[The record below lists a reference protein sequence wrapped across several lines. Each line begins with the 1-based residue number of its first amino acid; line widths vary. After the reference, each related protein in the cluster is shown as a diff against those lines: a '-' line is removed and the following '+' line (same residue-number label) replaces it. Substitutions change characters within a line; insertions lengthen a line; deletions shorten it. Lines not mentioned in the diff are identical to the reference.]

1 MATTTQTAETSDLL
15 QGTMTFAVD
24 IGVKPA
30 TYIDPTPD
38 QMASNTGEFEDRVV
52 GLHDA
57 RPLASELSLD
67 KQGYILLDRATGC
80 QNFLDEDHLTSVYYP
95 ECIEL
100 VKEFTGATR
109 VEIFDHTIRVEDETF
124 REKNGLRAPVQVMHN
139 DYTDWS
145 APKRIRDLWPDKAD
159 ALIAKRFIMV
169 NVWRPLMG
177 PIRSFPLVLCDAS
190 TMQNGD
196 LLAADHIYSD
206 RRGETYRVC
215 HSDAQ
220 RWHYFSE
227 MGQDEAVLI
236 KCYDSLQDGR
246 AKLSGHGAAR
256 LVDSPPDA
264 IPRQSIE
271 VRTIGFFDD

>member
-1 MATTTQTAETSDLL
+1 MDQPIENSTSEDLL

-24 IGVKPA
+24 TGEKPA

-38 QMASNTGEFEDRVV
+38 QMASNTGKFEDRVV
-52 GLHDA
+52 GLRDA
-57 RPLASELSLD
+57 RPIIDELSLD
-67 KQGYILLDRATGC
+67 KQGFIHLDRGTDC
-80 QNFLDEDHLTSVYYP
+80 EDFLDEDHLRAVYYP

-100 VKEFTGATR
+100 VKEYTGATR
-109 VEIFDHTIRVEDETF
+109 VEIFDHTIRVEDEAY
-124 REKNGLRAPVQVMHN
+124 RAEKGLRAPVQVMHN

-145 APKRIRDLWPDKAD
+145 APKRIRDIWPDEAD
-159 ALIAKRFIMV
+159 ELTAKRFVMV

-177 PIRSFPLVLCDAS
+177 PIRSFPLVLCDAA
-190 TMQNGD
+190 TMPDKD

-206 RRGETYRVC
+206 RRGETYRIC
-215 HSDAQ
+215 YSPEQH
-220 RWHYFSE
+220 WYYISE
-227 MGQDEAVLI
+227 MGMDEAVII

-256 LVDSPPDA
+256 LVENPPDA

-271 VRTIGFFDD
+271 VRTIGFFDA